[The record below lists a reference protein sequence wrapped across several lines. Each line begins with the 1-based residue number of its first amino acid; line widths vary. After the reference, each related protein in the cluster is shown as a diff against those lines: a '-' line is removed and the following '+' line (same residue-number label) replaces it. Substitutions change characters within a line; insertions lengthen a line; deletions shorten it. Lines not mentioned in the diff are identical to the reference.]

1 MILYSILTASSKEE
15 VYSPSVLLWERLL
28 GYAKVSTHTLT
39 HPLTAPN
46 RNPGVPTI
54 EEDLVQALWKANVIS
69 EEHKDNL
76 GKLGFQRC
84 ARTDKGVSAA
94 RQVVSLKISTDM
106 LPLVTCSTHTN

>member
-1 MILYSILTASSKEE
+1 MYP
-15 VYSPSVLLWERLL
+15 PSVILWERLY
-28 GYAKVSTHTLT
+28 GYAKVSTCTLGLS
-39 HPLTAPN
+39 LTVPN

-76 GKLGFQRC
+76 GKLNFQRC